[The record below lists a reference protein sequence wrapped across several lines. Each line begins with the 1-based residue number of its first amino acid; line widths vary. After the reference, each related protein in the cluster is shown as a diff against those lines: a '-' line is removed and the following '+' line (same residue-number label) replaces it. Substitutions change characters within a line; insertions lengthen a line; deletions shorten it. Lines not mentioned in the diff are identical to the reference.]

1 MLRIERS
8 TEGGAVRIAL
18 SGRVT
23 GADLMN
29 LERTIAGEAVARAA
43 ITLDLGEVRLVDRE
57 AVRFLVKCDA
67 AGMRLANCPAYVREW
82 MSRERK
88 GSTDEPPA
96 PAS

>member
-8 TEGGAVRIAL
+8 TEGRAVRIAL
-18 SGRVT
+18 SGRVG

-57 AVRFLVKCDA
+57 AVRFLVKCHA

-88 GSTDEPPA
+88 GSTDEPPT
-96 PAS
+96 PA